1 MTTRP
6 TVALPCALVLT
17 LLLAACAAKP
27 PRAVTTVT
35 LLPQA
40 DGTPSAV
47 VVTARDAAQGTTP
60 QLLDAPYQSAQVAR
74 GETVGVRSGAAD
86 QVQAAY
92 APLFAAAP
100 LPPVRFVLYFRA
112 GGTQLTPESQQA
124 LTRVMTETQRYS
136 GAEIVLI
143 GHTDTTSTQEANDAL
158 SLRRAALVRDMF
170 LQRGFPSGRVE
181 ATGRG
186 ERELAVPTRDG
197 VDESR
202 NRRVEIL
209 VR

>member
-1 MTTRP
+1 MTMRSVP
-6 TVALPCALVLT
+6 TSAGALALA
-17 LLLAACAAKP
+17 LLLTACAAKP
-27 PRAVTTVT
+27 PRALTTVT

-47 VVTARDAAQGTTP
+47 VVTARDSLQGTAP
-60 QLLDAPYQSAQVAR
+60 RLLDAPYQSAQVAR
-74 GETVGVRSGAAD
+74 GQAIDVRAGAAE
-86 QVQAAY
+86 QVQSAY

-100 LPPVRFVLYFRA
+100 LPPARFVLYFRT

-124 LTRVMTETQRYS
+124 LARVMAETQRYS

-170 LQRGFPSGRVE
+170 VQRGFPPSRVE

-197 VDESR
+197 VEESR